1 MEYFKGSIKSK
12 LILIILSVTTITSA
26 LGYIGFVFWYM
37 NEQYKKTLELSNT
50 IGIVISQ
57 DVGKLILLDDVS
69 AAADISTQLKS
80 FKNLQKLVLY
90 KKDGNAILQYNIED
104 KGFEAEKIDFTKID
118 KIFKYDNIIKVYHKA
133 MYQNKYLGVVHFEF
147 KIDSLSEIIKK
158 DLLMIL
164 LIFMYVFGISFFL
177 AKFFAA
183 RFTKPILKLVNFLER
198 IDKTESL
205 KKRVVT
211 NEQNE
216 FGKLYN
222 EVNRM
227 LQRIENSYYALKLA
241 SVAFETQSGM
251 IITNKEKKILQVNSA
266 FTKLTGFTLEDVKGK
281 TPSILKSG
289 LQNKEFYENMY
300 DSLNKYNFWM
310 GEITNLRKD
319 GTIINEHLLIQSI
332 LNENNEVMYYIASFL
347 DNTKQK
353 EMEQQLQIN
362 QQLLLQQSK
371 LAAMGEMLEN
381 IAHQW
386 KQPLSTITTL
396 TSGILLNKEYNILDD
411 NFLKEGLNNITNSAK
426 YMSKTIDD
434 FRDFYSNKVEK
445 KEFDIEDSIEKAL
458 VLLSTKLVKKDIVII
473 KNLDNLKILGY
484 KNELI
489 QVYMNIL
496 SNAIDSLDDL
506 EDEIKIIQISSKI
519 ENNKLI
525 LEFLDNAGGIN
536 EEIIDKIFDSHFTT
550 KSEKQGSGIGLYMSK
565 IIIDKSHGEL
575 KVSNKTFE
583 YNSKTYKGAN
593 FMIILP
599 IA

>member
-12 LILIILSVTTITSA
+12 LTLIILSVTTITSA

-104 KGFEAEKIDFTKID
+104 KGFEAEKIDFTKIN

-353 EMEQQLQIN
+353 EIEQQLQIN

>member
-104 KGFEAEKIDFTKID
+104 KGFEAEKIDFTKIN

-506 EDEIKIIQISSKI
+506 EDEIKIIQINSKV

>member
-104 KGFEAEKIDFTKID
+104 RGFEAEKIDFTKID

-506 EDEIKIIQISSKI
+506 EDEIKIIQINSKV

>member
-496 SNAIDSLDDL
+496 SNAIDSLDDS
-506 EDEIKIIQISSKI
+506 EDEIKIIQISSKV

>member
-12 LILIILSVTTITSA
+12 LTLIILSVTTITSA

-289 LQNKEFYENMY
+289 LQNKEFYESMY

-319 GTIINEHLLIQSI
+319 GSIINEHLLIQSI

-599 IA
+599 IV

>member
-1 MEYFKGSIKSK
+1 MGYFKSSIKNK
-12 LILIILSVTTITSA
+12 LTLIILSVTTITSA

-300 DSLNKYNFWM
+300 DSLNKYNFWI

-332 LNENNEVMYYIASFL
+332 LNENNEVIYYIASFL

-353 EMEQQLQIN
+353 EMEKQLQVN

-411 NFLKEGLNNITNSAK
+411 NFLKEGLNNITNSTK

-458 VLLSTKLVKKDIVII
+458 VLLSTKLIKKDIVII

-496 SNAIDSLDDL
+496 SNAIDSLDESEND
-506 EDEIKIIQISSKI
+506 IKIIQISSKI

-525 LEFLDNAGGIN
+525 LEFLDNADGVK

-593 FMIILP
+593 FTIILP

>member
-104 KGFEAEKIDFTKID
+104 KGFEAEKIDFTKIN

>member
-12 LILIILSVTTITSA
+12 LILIILSVTTITST

>member
-1 MEYFKGSIKSK
+1 MGYFKSSIKNK
-12 LILIILSVTTITSA
+12 LTLIILSVTTITSA

-458 VLLSTKLVKKDIVII
+458 VLLSTKLIKKDIVII

>member
-104 KGFEAEKIDFTKID
+104 RGFEAEKIDFTKID

-353 EMEQQLQIN
+353 EIEQQLQIN

>member
-1 MEYFKGSIKSK
+1 MKYFKGSIKSK

-80 FKNLQKLVLY
+80 FNNLEKLVLY
-90 KKDGNAILQYNIED
+90 KKDGKAILQYNIDD
-104 KGFEAEKIDFTKID
+104 KSFDAQEIDFND
-118 KIFKYDNIIKVYHKA
+118 LNKIFKYQNKIKVYHKA
-133 MYQNKYLGVVHFEF
+133 IYQNRYLGVVSFEF
-147 KIDSLSEIIKK
+147 KIESLSEIIKK
-158 DLLMIL
+158 DIFTIL
-164 LIFMYVFGISFFL
+164 LIFMYVFGISFLL

-183 RFTKPILKLVNFLER
+183 RFTEPILKLVTFLER

-205 KKRVVT
+205 KKRVIT
-211 NEQNE
+211 NENNE

-222 EVNRM
+222 EVNTM
-227 LQRIENSYYALKLA
+227 LQRIENSYYAQKLA

-251 IITNKEKKILQVNSA
+251 IITNKEQKILQVNSA
-266 FTKLTGFTLEDVKGK
+266 FTKITGFTLEEVKGK

-300 DSLNKYNFWM
+300 ESLEKYNFWM

-319 GTIINEHLLIQSI
+319 GSIINEHLLIQAI
-332 LNENNEVMYYIASFL
+332 LNENNEVIYYVASFL
-347 DNTKQK
+347 DKTKQK
-353 EMEQQLQIN
+353 EIEHQLQIN

-396 TSGILLNKEYNILDD
+396 TSGIILNKELNILDD
-411 NFLKEGLNNITNSAK
+411 DFLKHGLNTITNSAR

-445 KEFDIEDSIEKAL
+445 EEFDIKDSIEKAL
-458 VLLSTKLVKKDIVII
+458 LLLSTRLIKKDIMVI
-473 KNLDNLKILGY
+473 KNLDDLNILGY

-506 EDEIKIIQISSKI
+506 DDETKIIQISSKI
-519 ENNKLI
+519 ENDKLF
-525 LEFLDNAGGIN
+525 LEFLDNAGGIK
-536 EEIIDKIFDSHFTT
+536 EEIIHKIFDSYFTT

-565 IIIDKSHGEL
+565 IIIDKSNGEL
-575 KVSNKTFE
+575 KVLNKSFE
-583 YNSKTYKGAN
+583 YNHKTYKGAN
-593 FMIILP
+593 FIIELP
-599 IA
+599 LK

>member
-1 MEYFKGSIKSK
+1 MGYFKGSIKSK

-565 IIIDKSHGEL
+565 IIIDKSYGEL

>member
-104 KGFEAEKIDFTKID
+104 KGFEAEKIDFTKIN

-353 EMEQQLQIN
+353 EIEQQLQIN

>member
-12 LILIILSVTTITSA
+12 LTLIILSVTTITSA

-289 LQNKEFYENMY
+289 LQNKEFYESMY

-445 KEFDIEDSIEKAL
+445 KEFYIEDSIEKAL

-599 IA
+599 IV

>member
-12 LILIILSVTTITSA
+12 LTLIILSVTTITSA

-104 KGFEAEKIDFTKID
+104 RGFEAEKIDFTKID

>member
-12 LILIILSVTTITSA
+12 LTLIILSVTTITSA

-353 EMEQQLQIN
+353 EIEQQLQIN

>member
-1 MEYFKGSIKSK
+1 MGYFKSSIKNK
-12 LILIILSVTTITSA
+12 LTLIILSVTTITSA

-458 VLLSTKLVKKDIVII
+458 VLLSTKLIKKDIVII

-599 IA
+599 IG

>member
-12 LILIILSVTTITSA
+12 LTLIILSVTTITSA

-104 KGFEAEKIDFTKID
+104 RGFEAEKIDFTKID

-353 EMEQQLQIN
+353 EIEQQLQIN

>member
-1 MEYFKGSIKSK
+1 M
-12 LILIILSVTTITSA
+12 
-26 LGYIGFVFWYM
+26 
-37 NEQYKKTLELSNT
+37 
-50 IGIVISQ
+50 
-57 DVGKLILLDDVS
+57 
-69 AAADISTQLKS
+69 
-80 FKNLQKLVLY
+80 
-90 KKDGNAILQYNIED
+90 
-104 KGFEAEKIDFTKID
+104 
-118 KIFKYDNIIKVYHKA
+118 
-133 MYQNKYLGVVHFEF
+133 
-147 KIDSLSEIIKK
+147 
-158 DLLMIL
+158 
-164 LIFMYVFGISFFL
+164 
-177 AKFFAA
+177 
-183 RFTKPILKLVNFLER
+183 
-198 IDKTESL
+198 
-205 KKRVVT
+205 
-211 NEQNE
+211 
-216 FGKLYN
+216 
-222 EVNRM
+222 
-227 LQRIENSYYALKLA
+227 
-241 SVAFETQSGM
+241 AFETQSGM

-506 EDEIKIIQISSKI
+506 EDEIKIIQINSKV

>member
-12 LILIILSVTTITSA
+12 LTLIILSVTTITSA

-506 EDEIKIIQISSKI
+506 EDEIKIIQINSKV

>member
-12 LILIILSVTTITSA
+12 LTLIILSVTTITSA

-104 KGFEAEKIDFTKID
+104 RGFEAEKIDFTKID

-506 EDEIKIIQISSKI
+506 EDEIKIIQINSKV

-599 IA
+599 IS

>member
-12 LILIILSVTTITSA
+12 LTLIILSVTTITSA

>member
-104 KGFEAEKIDFTKID
+104 RGFEAEKIDFTKID

-593 FMIILP
+593 FTIILP

>member
-104 KGFEAEKIDFTKID
+104 RGFEAEKIDFTKID